1 MKKAKAKAQA
11 QAGAGATS
19 MPRNPKTRSQILTRS
34 PIHSKT
40 PSCTPLALSVPVP
53 YRAKGILSKFCC
65 RSVPYSH
72 FDNRRA
78 SIAARPLI
86 YKLAFAMTLYILRA
100 ARPVL
105 AWIL

>member
-1 MKKAKAKAQA
+1 
-11 QAGAGATS
+11 

-34 PIHSKT
+34 PIHNQT
-40 PSCTPLALSVPVP
+40 PPAPP

-100 ARPVL
+100 AGPGL
-105 AWIL
+105 ARIL